1 MTAPAPAT
9 GAEDDRSRRICPD
22 RRATAER
29 NIARAR
35 SAAAAG
41 GTAPRGWDGTGRDG
55 TRRVVAGHEPN
66 GDPAQGDLKG
76 TVAARCGHRQ

>member
-1 MTAPAPAT
+1 MT
-9 GAEDDRSRRICPD
+9 GAAGSAPTAAPPPN
-22 RRATAER
+22 ATS
-29 NIARAR
+29 RAR
-35 SAAAAG
+35 DRLR
-41 GTAPRGWDGTGRDG
+41 PLVVRLRGDGTGRDG